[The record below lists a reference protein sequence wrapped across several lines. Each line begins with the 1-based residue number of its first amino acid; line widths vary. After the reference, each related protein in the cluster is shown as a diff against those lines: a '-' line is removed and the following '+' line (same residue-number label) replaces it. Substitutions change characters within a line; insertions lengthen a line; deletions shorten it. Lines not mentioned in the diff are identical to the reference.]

1 MCPFSSLA
9 FLHPTPVDKEP
20 LILFSKQKHPYVKLV
35 ITKIQANKHRDVKPL
50 HIK

>member
-1 MCPFSSLA
+1 MFQTLKHTYPF
-9 FLHPTPVDKEP
+9 
-20 LILFSKQKHPYVKLV
+20 LFSKQKHPYAKLV